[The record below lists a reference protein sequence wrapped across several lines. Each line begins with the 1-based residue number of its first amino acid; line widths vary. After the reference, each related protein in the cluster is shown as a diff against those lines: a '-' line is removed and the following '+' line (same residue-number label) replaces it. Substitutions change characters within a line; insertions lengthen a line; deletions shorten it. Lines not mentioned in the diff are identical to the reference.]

1 MKIKKIVTS
10 IKTLRE
16 LKGISRKEIALQLN
30 IGVSGYSKIE
40 RGEIDLTLNKL
51 FKISE
56 IIGYSLIEIIE
67 FEPKELLSKNNSISS
82 RNKNTL
88 PKKNA
93 IVNYEY
99 IEKYIALL
107 ENEIKSLKKIDSTQ
121 ISN

>member
-1 MKIKKIVTS
+1 MNSEKIVTNV
-10 IKTLRE
+10 KLLRE
-16 LKGISRKEIALQLN
+16 LKGISRKEIAEKLN

-40 RGEIDLTLNKL
+40 RGEVDISLNK
-51 FKISE
+51 FEQIAKIL
-56 IIGYSLIEIIE
+56 GYSMIEIIA
-67 FEPKELLSKNNSISS
+67 FDPKELLSKNNSISS

>member
-10 IKTLRE
+10 IKILRE

-67 FEPKELLSKNNSISS
+67 FEPKELLFKNNSISS

-99 IEKYIALL
+99 IKKYIDLL
-107 ENEIKSLKKIDSTQ
+107 ENEIKSLKK
-121 ISN
+121 